1 MTSIL
6 AASILGGFLAVEHRS
21 SLRLMVSQPLVGGLL
36 TGILLGAPL
45 QGFIA
50 GAFFQILFLGHIQ
63 MRGERSPDLPSGG
76 VAAAALY
83 ILVSRDSGGAPPV
96 DGDIMVWSMLIA
108 ILVAGLGMYFHA
120 AWCSRSAGLADR
132 ALDHARGGRFREAS
146 SIHLSML
153 AVHFLYGFAVIF
165 AALTAGRPLAAWAA
179 GKPGL
184 IDAGPPGLILLL
196 IPFVGIG
203 SILRIHLAKSH
214 AFWLASGF
222 LLTGIAVMVWR

>member
-6 AASILGGFLAVEHRS
+6 AASILGGLLAVEHRS
-21 SLRLMVSQPLVGGLL
+21 SLGLMVSQPLVGGLL

-50 GAFFQILFLGHIQ
+50 GAFFQILFLGHVRL
-63 MRGERSPDLPSGG
+63 RGERSPDLPSGG
-76 VAAAALY
+76 IAAAALY
-83 ILVSRDSGGAPPV
+83 VLVSRDSGGPPV
-96 DGDIMVWSMLIA
+96 DGDIMIWSILIA

-120 AWCSRSAGLADR
+120 AWCARSAGLADR
-132 ALDHARGGRFREAS
+132 ALDHARSGRFREAS

-153 AVHFLYGFAVIF
+153 AVHFLCGFALIF
-165 AALTAGRPLAAWAA
+165 AALAAGRPLIAWAA
-179 GKPGL
+179 EKPGL

-203 SILRIHLAKSH
+203 SIIRIHLAKSH

-222 LLTGIAVMVWR
+222 LLTVIAVMIWR

>member
-6 AASILGGFLAVEHRS
+6 AVSILGGILAVEHRS
-21 SLRLMVSQPLVGGLL
+21 SLKLMVSQPLVGGFL

-50 GAFFQILFLGHIQ
+50 GAFFQMLFLGHVPL
-63 MRGERSPDLPSGG
+63 RGERSPDLPSGG

-83 ILVSRDSGGAPPV
+83 ILVWRDSGSAPPV
-96 DGDIMVWSMLIA
+96 AGDIIILSMLIA
-108 ILVAGLGMYFHA
+108 IAVSGLGMYFNA
-120 AWCSRSAGLADR
+120 IWCAKSAGLADR

-153 AVHFLYGFAVIF
+153 AVHFLYGFCVIF
-165 AALTAGRPLAAWAA
+165 AALAAGRPLAAWAA

-203 SILRIHLAKSH
+203 SILRIRLARSQ
-214 AFWLASGF
+214 AFWFASGF
-222 LLTGIAVMVWR
+222 LLTVIFMMIWS